1 MLCSFINLK
10 VPVMTK
16 QDLQTDD
23 VIIVPQTLVQPEML
37 KKIGGNVQHYTVKK
51 NLYLKHIVLLY
62 TTSSN

>member
-1 MLCSFINLK
+1 MLCSPINLK

-16 QDLQTDD
+16 PDLQTDY

-37 KKIGGNVQHYTVKK
+37 KKIGENVVYVDATHCTT
-51 NLYLKHIVLLY
+51 